1 MARRT
6 PSTESRYY
14 FNEYRHFPIEKLFIP
29 ILIGAVLVGLY
40 FVVKMVMRSQGP
52 AAAAEK
58 IMFALQTENPRDL
71 AYYINFTE
79 DEDRRLDFGGGI
91 EMYGKQIIE
100 ELKRRGYQVIAYEVK
115 ESPVQNNRSTVPIA
129 VRVRALKDGS
139 EATAN
144 IQLPLEFTGGRW
156 RYTTADMRRALGLSP
171 EW

>member
-1 MARRT
+1 MARRS
-6 PSTESRYY
+6 PSTEGRYY
-14 FNEYRHFPIEKLFIP
+14 FNEYKQFPIEKLFIP
-29 ILIGAVLVGLY
+29 ILIAAVLVGLY
-40 FVVKMVMRSQGP
+40 FVAKMVIRSQGP

-100 ELKRRGYQVIAYEVK
+100 ELKQRGYQVIAYEVK
-115 ESPVQNNRSTVPIA
+115 EAPVQNNRATVPIA

-156 RYTTADMRRALGLSP
+156 RYTTADMRRVLGLSP
-171 EW
+171 GW